1 MILIIFKVDQ
11 ICIVAFRNRRIQHDY
26 SGGNYDH
33 PMLSNS
39 TISKMQKQYWVTK
52 QTVYKKFGKKE
63 DECVVASDSELDAK
77 LELYRSIQQSCYD
90 LQRIIERYQEKTCSK
105 LTIFLCPYQ
114 NLFILKALFLK
125 LPYRA
130 L

>member
-1 MILIIFKVDQ
+1 MILHNEYLAKIYIH
-11 ICIVAFRNRRIQHDY
+11 AFRNRRMQHDY

-90 LQRIIERYQEKTCSK
+90 LQRIIERYQEKTCSTFYCYQ
-105 LTIFLCPYQ
+105 LTYFDK
-114 NLFILKALFLK
+114 F
-125 LPYRA
+125 
-130 L
+130 